1 MKHKSMRKEKDPL
14 DREIKWLLTITL
26 IAFLVFGTMPYLQA
40 HFIDVLIQYADAAQ
54 FHIPP
59 DFAGSTT
66 QGGISVTCPQITSPS
81 SATGSVVAGNGA
93 GSGWASYKQST
104 TTGCTFSAYVIE
116 DGLFPEEFAHQQSP
130 VPALNYL
137 LTPTTRLNSLGCQMF
152 DLDDLTIPGSTNLVD
167 PRLNITATYDSIR
180 NGATL
185 TTGYIRC
192 SFTAS
197 YQPEQRLSTVAT
209 YNSRDNQTWYSWGM
223 AESGFNRPSLLASR
237 SLAVSSIEQKWALP
251 IPANHTSNYWQMQ
264 EHPMYSGTYPVISDG
279 FFGID
284 GNTFTMDSGSTNAQR
299 GEVVLFKA
307 FNKTEL
313 SQNVVPV
320 DNLIAYYTFEESSGS
335 LINEA
340 GSVGSGVSF
349 GTAADGSVGGSI
361 TRGHNGIIGSS
372 YEFPGLSGGQIT
384 LGSSVSQFNFLH
396 NTTAKWTMNFWENST
411 SASGSTAII
420 QNNVGTTGNRGMD
433 LAYNGAGGSSG
444 TSSLITRGILLS
456 ALAGVSTAGT
466 LPNGV
471 WNMVTYT
478 FDYNGGVDTGSNHKV
493 YVNGVL
499 QTSAGFLM
507 TPAMDGNAPVALQM
521 GGFGG
526 LLPYFGKLDEF
537 SIWNDELSTT
547 EITDLYNGGSGL
559 ALSTTTGG
567 DLPDIRVQGAIESV
581 GSSSGSHIHIEV
593 KDGNFQAGQT
603 EGLNAIGTLSRKDIT
618 EAGNSDDVA
627 YFERNQY
634 MTYMNS
640 TRDTLHSLGVYDL
653 EDPTV
658 GTANNFD
665 ISFAPN
671 WSNSTS
677 DIITVF
683 VAVQDNSTTGSMI
696 ANVTSIELENKLK
709 YNFTDITDFVFWE
722 PNCAEVVGSDS
733 PQTDGG
739 VSNAY
744 NCNEDV
750 SNGLTQIQNVTAG
763 NITSNVLPTPNQVQN
778 VTLAETDSILVDWD
792 HNLVNVTGFR
802 IYRTSTE
809 SGDTESYINGLPSGS
824 NPDAGCLNTP
834 FGGGQ
839 ACYLAQGGSAFGMDL
854 AGKIVSDMTWR
865 MNRIGTVT
873 DSATFKGAVFNSV
886 INAGSDVSSVV
897 NSTESYSA
905 SSLPSSPAHTN
916 YYFSFRP
923 PVNSTDNN
931 DGVGLIVDGLAGVG
945 SYSIGVESDNG
956 QPEPRGRNFDN
967 KVTSTTWAVHSSD
980 WVIDVNEVN
989 QTKLFYNPYLLNSG
1003 NLTTSYVDENVTTG
1017 NTYFYR
1023 VVALNGNIESDGQIF
1038 NYTIIP
1044 APGPV
1049 TGLTATALNST
1060 AFIDWNNVANV
1071 NSYTVLRSESSPGSL
1086 VLNDNF
1092 VTNDWNT
1099 TNTNV
1104 IVNTTSQKLDFDVSD
1119 STLNH
1124 QSAYDLGSNLN
1135 ATNWILRFKLTVD
1148 HLVQGV
1154 DNTPVV
1160 LSVGIGDSN
1169 ENFGDSSSQDMLGL
1183 RYLLNNLNNEYD
1195 IFDTD
1200 NQVPFATGAD
1210 SAFTHTPIT
1219 ETLYTEIE
1227 LTSATT
1233 YQVTFFNDTLYSNL
1247 IETQS
1252 GSTTATNFRYVK
1264 VFSDDNGDG
1273 TEDHTYDGTIDNL
1286 QVFNSTTNSFQIIAD
1301 GVIPS
1306 QYTDYTV
1313 TPDTPY
1319 FYAVYSVNNAGNSSA
1334 TVSNQVITNDVSSAP
1349 YNLTAAMG
1357 LVIPDL
1363 EDVFLNWNAPLDNGT
1378 GSPSTGA
1385 DIIKYQ
1391 VERKAGLG
1399 PFSFLANTTNATSA
1413 YEDETVISSANYT
1426 WRVRAVNP
1434 VGFSPYSNIFSLIT
1448 TPLMVPNPP
1457 TNLTATAIS
1466 GYKINVDWLAGVG
1479 GDPVISYVLQQR
1491 HVGFTGF
1498 VTIATIPAPTLFYN
1512 VTGLLPGNTYDYR
1525 VRADNGAGSSAYS
1538 NIDQAVTFNV
1548 PSAPQTLNAVT
1559 FNNTRIDLTWL
1570 TPVSVGSG
1578 IDNYTIEKETPV
1590 GGGFFFE
1597 ANTTNLFFSSTS
1609 LTQNTVY
1616 NYRVKAANDIGY
1628 GAYSNQDNDR
1638 TQGIPDAPIN
1648 LSYTTNGISTITVD
1662 WDSPV
1667 YTGGVPLTAYTIEQA
1682 QGIGGTFFNAIPNH
1696 AVIPSDN
1703 TFIGLLQSTNY
1714 IYKIAA
1720 KNQYGTGSYSANL
1733 TAGTFGGPSEP
1744 ENFLAVFNS
1753 TFPYSVNL
1761 SWLVPL
1767 DDGGEPIQGYIIQR
1781 KNLQNVYVQI
1791 ANVTNSTFSFTDSS
1805 LLQLATHVY
1814 RIAAFGSVGD
1824 FTADQPVT
1832 TVVQPHFQ
1840 TFTIDDFDVL
1850 GDVLHQN
1857 YTVVI
1862 DDCFPACVLTQADI
1876 ERNGIVESNYV
1887 VGSSIPLNTP
1897 VTFNTY
1903 FIIPLTGTQLINTTA
1918 IVTNLGSN
1926 NSNET
1931 GVVTAQLQ
1939 FVVPTLFFNHTR
1951 VNNFQDINFTIVRHP
1966 IPWSAE
1972 CTHVISST
1980 FLNPT
1985 IGISGTQPNLSLQN
1999 IGSYNGLFNANPSLN
2014 SYIACYDPV
2023 NTQILAFTSFGSGN
2037 GTLALTTFTNQLG
2050 DFMGV
2055 PVPFIF
2061 VLFFAAIW
2069 TGRSAPT
2076 GIIMLAV
2083 VIGFLGVLG
2092 YFDPLSGSPTQTQ
2105 SLEAFWGLIVILTL
2119 LGVFIGK
2126 RFF

>member
-1 MKHKSMRKEKDPL
+1 MKHRTVHKEKDPL
-14 DREIKWLLTITL
+14 DREIKCLVTIVL
-26 IAFLVFGTMPYLQA
+26 IAFAVASLMPYLQA
-40 HFIDVLIQYADAAQ
+40 HFIDSLIQYADAAQ

-81 SATGSVVAGNGA
+81 SATGGVGAGNGA
-93 GSGWASYKQST
+93 GSGWTSFKQST
-104 TTGCTFSAYVIE
+104 TGGCTFSAYVIE
-116 DGLFPEEFAHQQSP
+116 DGLFPEEFAQQQSP
-130 VPALNYL
+130 VPALSYL
-137 LTPTTRLNSLGCQMF
+137 LTPTTRANSGGCQMF

-180 NGATL
+180 NGAIL
-185 TTGYIRC
+185 TGQFIRC

-197 YQPEQRLSTVAT
+197 YQPQQSSSAAGT

-223 AESGFNRPSLLASR
+223 AEGGFGRPTLLASK

-284 GNTFTMDSGSTNAQR
+284 GDTFTMDSGSTNAQR

-313 SQNVVPV
+313 SQNVVPI

-372 YEFPGLSGGQIT
+372 YLFPGLAGGQIT
-384 LGSSVSQFNFLH
+384 LGSSLSQFNFLH

-411 SASGSTAII
+411 SASGSGTII
-420 QNNVGTTGNRGMD
+420 QNNVGTTANRGMD
-433 LAYNGAGGSSG
+433 ILYSGAGGSSG
-444 TSSLITRGILLS
+444 TSSLITRGVIFT
-456 ALAGVSTAGT
+456 ALAGVTSTGT
-466 LPNGV
+466 LPNGF

-478 FDYNGGVDTGSNHKV
+478 YDYNGGVSTGSNHKV

-499 QTSAGFLM
+499 QSSGGLLN
-507 TPAMDGNAPVALQM
+507 TPAFDTNAPVALQM

-526 LLPYFGKLDEF
+526 LIPYLGKLDEF

-547 EITDLYNGGSGL
+547 EITELYNGGSGL
-559 ALSTTTGG
+559 SLSTTTGG

-739 VSNAY
+739 VPNAY

-750 SNGLTQIQNVTAG
+750 SNGLTQIQNITAG

-809 SGDTESYINGLPSGS
+809 VNDTESYINGLPSGS
-824 NPDAGCLNTP
+824 AISQPCADSTP
-834 FGGGQ
+834 LLTPNSYCSQGQ
-839 ACYLAQGGSAFGMDL
+839 AAGGSDL
-854 AGKIVSDMTWR
+854 AGRMISDMTWSLR
-865 MNRIGTVT
+865 KPSGGSSPTG
-873 DSATFKGAVFNSV
+873 ATFKGVVFNTV
-886 INAGSDVSSVV
+886 IGGGSDFSTVN
-897 NSTESYSA
+897 NSTETYVANTVLAGFSDYSF
-905 SSLPSSPAHTN
+905 T
-916 YYFSFRP
+916 FRP
-923 PVNSTDNN
+923 PINSTDNN
-931 DGVGLIVDGLAGVG
+931 DGVGLFFENWAGGGYEIEAKINGG
-945 SYSIGVESDNG
+945 SYTPKGNTIDAG
-956 QPEPRGRNFDN
+956 
-967 KVTSTTWAVHSSD
+967 TTATTWTGYAD
-980 WVIDVNEVN
+980 DFRLDVNEVN

-1049 TGLTATALNST
+1049 TGLTATALN
-1060 AFIDWNNVANV
+1060 
-1071 NSYTVLRSESSPGSL
+1071 
-1086 VLNDNF
+1086 
-1092 VTNDWNT
+1092 
-1099 TNTNV
+1099 
-1104 IVNTTSQKLDFDVSD
+1104 
-1119 STLNH
+1119 
-1124 QSAYDLGSNLN
+1124 
-1135 ATNWILRFKLTVD
+1135 
-1148 HLVQGV
+1148 
-1154 DNTPVV
+1154 
-1160 LSVGIGDSN
+1160 
-1169 ENFGDSSSQDMLGL
+1169 
-1183 RYLLNNLNNEYD
+1183 
-1195 IFDTD
+1195 
-1200 NQVPFATGAD
+1200 
-1210 SAFTHTPIT
+1210 
-1219 ETLYTEIE
+1219 
-1227 LTSATT
+1227 
-1233 YQVTFFNDTLYSNL
+1233 
-1247 IETQS
+1247 
-1252 GSTTATNFRYVK
+1252 
-1264 VFSDDNGDG
+1264 
-1273 TEDHTYDGTIDNL
+1273 
-1286 QVFNSTTNSFQIIAD
+1286 
-1301 GVIPS
+1301 
-1306 QYTDYTV
+1306 
-1313 TPDTPY
+1313 
-1319 FYAVYSVNNAGNSSA
+1319 A
-1334 TVSNQVITNDVSSAP
+1334 TVSLDWNDATFAQNYSISRNGTYIATSFVSDYIDSAVAQATNYIYSVFARNTSGNGTADTSNVVLTNAVPTAP

-1391 VERKAGLG
+1391 VERKQGLG
-1399 PFSFLANTTNATSA
+1399 AFSFLANTTNATSS
-1413 YEDETVISSANYT
+1413 YEDESVISGANYT
-1426 WRVRAVNP
+1426 WKVRAVNP
-1434 VGFSPYSNIFSLIT
+1434 VGYSPFSNTFSLIT

-1538 NIDQAVTFNV
+1538 NIGQAVTFNV

-1570 TPVSVGSG
+1570 VPVSVGSG

-1682 QGIGGTFFNAIPNH
+1682 QGIGGTFVNAIPNH

-1761 SWLVPL
+1761 SWSVPL

-1832 TVVQPHFQ
+1832 TVVTPHFQ
-1840 TFTIDDFDVL
+1840 TFTIDNFDVF
-1850 GDVLHQN
+1850 GDVLRQN

-1876 ERNGIVESNYV
+1876 ERNGITESNYV

-1897 VTFNTY
+1897 VSFTTY
-1903 FIIPLTGTQLINTTA
+1903 FIIPNTGTQFINTTA
-1918 IVTNLGSN
+1918 LVTNLGSN

-1931 GVVTAQLQ
+1931 GVVTTQLQ

-1980 FLNPT
+1980 FLNPA

-1999 IGSYNGLFNANPSLN
+1999 IGSYNGLFDANPSLN